1 MKTNAVRQLERENIP
16 FELREYDVDEDHL
29 EAERVAEQLGLE
41 TASVFKTIITI
52 GDRTGPLFA
61 LTPAGCHLEPRLL
74 ADASHNKRI
83 EVAPLKSV
91 LELTGYIR
99 GSVTPLA
106 AKRAFP
112 VFIDETVVLW
122 PRVSISAGRRGLQIL
137 IAPDDLVR
145 VTHATLA
152 DFARPA

>member
-1 MKTNAVRQLERENIP
+1 MKTNAVRQLERDDIP
-16 FELREYDVDEDHL
+16 FELREYDVDEEHL
-29 EAERVAEQLGLE
+29 EAERVADLLGLE
-41 TASVFKTIITI
+41 PSSVFKTIITI

-74 ADASHNKRI
+74 AEASGNKRI
-83 EVAPLKSV
+83 EVAPLRAV
-91 LELTGYIR
+91 LELTGYVR

-106 AKRAFP
+106 ARKAYP

-122 PRVSISAGRRGLQIL
+122 PRVSISGGRRGLQIL

-145 VTHATLA
+145 ATGATLA
-152 DFARPA
+152 DFARPG